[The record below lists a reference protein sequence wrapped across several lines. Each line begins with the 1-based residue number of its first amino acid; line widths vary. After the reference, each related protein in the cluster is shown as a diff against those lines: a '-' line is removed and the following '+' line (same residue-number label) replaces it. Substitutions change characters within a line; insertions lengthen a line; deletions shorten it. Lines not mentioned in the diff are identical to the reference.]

1 MLTVHYQFTIFM
13 QLKLIDITSF
23 VFFRESTQQEVA
35 SIQLVNSTD
44 GECAFSAVI
53 SAVSKSPH
61 RKTSMVL
68 AENKGESQK
77 HLTLFSLNC

>member
-1 MLTVHYQFTIFM
+1 MM
-13 QLKLIDITSF
+13 SF
-23 VFFRESTQQEVA
+23 VFFRQSTQQEVA

-77 HLTLFSLNC
+77 HLALFPLNNTCHTDIHL

>member
-1 MLTVHYQFTIFM
+1 MM
-13 QLKLIDITSF
+13 SF
-23 VFFRESTQQEVA
+23 VFFRQSTQQEVA

-77 HLTLFSLNC
+77 HLTLFPLNNTRHTDIHL

>member
-1 MLTVHYQFTIFM
+1 M
-13 QLKLIDITSF
+13 QLKLIDMMSF
-23 VFFRESTQQEVA
+23 VFRQSTQQEVA

-77 HLTLFSLNC
+77 HLALFPLNNTRHTDIHL

>member
-1 MLTVHYQFTIFM
+1 ML
-13 QLKLIDITSF
+13 L
-23 VFFRESTQQEVA
+23 FRQSTQQEIA

-53 SAVSKSPH
+53 SAVSKSAH

-68 AENKGESQK
+68 AENKGKTWLIKFEM
-77 HLTLFSLNC
+77 FPNI

>member
-1 MLTVHYQFTIFM
+1 M
-13 QLKLIDITSF
+13 QLNLIDMMSF
-23 VFFRESTQQEVA
+23 VFFRQSTQQEVA

-77 HLTLFSLNC
+77 HLILFPLNNTRHIDIHL